1 LTGSYF
7 WYKAIRIGGV
17 WYDVGAEKE
26 AGMTSDQALI
36 RGQRV
41 SAVKVERAREL
52 RRGMTPAEKLLWE
65 RLRGGSFDGLRW
77 RRQQV
82 IDGFI
87 VDFYCHAARLV
98 VELDGAVHNQQA
110 EYDSAR
116 DTALAARHLLIV
128 RFTNTEV
135 ETDITNV
142 LARIHS
148 TCQERIQPE

>member
-1 LTGSYF
+1 
-7 WYKAIRIGGV
+7 
-17 WYDVGAEKE
+17 
-26 AGMTSDQALI
+26 MTSDQSLI

-41 SAVKVERAREL
+41 SAVKLERAREL
-52 RRGMTPAEKLLWE
+52 RQSMTPAEKLLWE
-65 RLRGGSFDGLRW
+65 RLRGHSPDGLRW

-116 DTALAARHLLIV
+116 DATLATRDLLIL
-128 RFTNTEV
+128 RFSNTEV
-135 ETDITNV
+135 ERDIIGV
-142 LARIHS
+142 LARIRQ
-148 TCQERIQPE
+148 TCQERIRAK

>member
-1 LTGSYF
+1 MS
-7 WYKAIRIGGV
+7 
-17 WYDVGAEKE
+17 
-26 AGMTSDQALI
+26 SDQSLI

-41 SAVKVERAREL
+41 SAVKVGRAREL

-65 RLRGGSFDGLRW
+65 RLRGHSSDGLRW

-98 VELDGAVHNQQA
+98 VELDGAVHSNQV
-110 EYDSAR
+110 EYDAAR
-116 DTALAARHLLIV
+116 DATLAARDLLIL
-128 RFTNTEV
+128 RFTNTKV
-135 ETDITNV
+135 ETDISSV

-148 TCQERIQPE
+148 TCQERIQAK

>member
-1 LTGSYF
+1 
-7 WYKAIRIGGV
+7 
-17 WYDVGAEKE
+17 
-26 AGMTSDQALI
+26 MTSDQSLI

-52 RRGMTPAEKLLWE
+52 RRDMTPAEKLLWE
-65 RLRGGSFDGLRW
+65 RLRGGQLNGLRW

-98 VELDGAVHNQQA
+98 VELDGAVHNNQV
-110 EYDSAR
+110 EYDAAR
-116 DTALAARHLLIV
+116 DATLAARNLLTL

-135 ETDITNV
+135 ETAISSV
-142 LARIHS
+142 LARIRS
-148 TCQERIQPE
+148 KCQERIQAQ

>member
-1 LTGSYF
+1 MS
-7 WYKAIRIGGV
+7 
-17 WYDVGAEKE
+17 
-26 AGMTSDQALI
+26 SDQSLI

-41 SAVKVERAREL
+41 RAVKVARAREP

-65 RLRGGSFDGLRW
+65 WLRRGSFDGLRW

-98 VELDGAVHNQQA
+98 VELDGAVHSNQV
-110 EYDSAR
+110 EYDAAR
-116 DTALAARHLLIV
+116 DATLAARDLLIL
-128 RFTNTEV
+128 RFTNTKV
-135 ETDITNV
+135 ETDISSV

-148 TCQERIQPE
+148 TCQERIQAK